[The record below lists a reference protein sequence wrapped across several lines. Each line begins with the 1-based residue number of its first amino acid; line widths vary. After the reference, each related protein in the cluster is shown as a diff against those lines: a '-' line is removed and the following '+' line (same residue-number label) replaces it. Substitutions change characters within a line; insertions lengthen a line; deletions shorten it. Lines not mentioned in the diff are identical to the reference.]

1 METLTSHE
9 YFKEN
14 NSCLQ
19 HWCYQVCSMEVSTP
33 ERAQTRVHIY
43 QESCL
48 LQCTSQLFSPTVQL
62 VVAQKESWWPPAL
75 PTTAAPSW
83 INIPIPGRFK
93 ESQKHASAKP
103 LLAARAGWVRM
114 LLPPHPHAQ
123 VRLVILNLQST
134 KEICPNLTCQ
144 WPTLQKCPTPT
155 ASLWSQ
161 QKPRTHT
168 GFEMAVHAFNRGS
181 WWQPRA
187 SCAH

>member
-1 METLTSHE
+1 M
-9 YFKEN
+9 
-14 NSCLQ
+14 LQ
-19 HWCYQVCSMEVSTP
+19 GLYHGSQHTWEGADQSSYLSGKLSASVHFSAFLSYSTAGSST
-33 ERAQTRVHIY
+33 ERK
-43 QESCL
+43 
-48 LQCTSQLFSPTVQL
+48 L
-62 VVAQKESWWPPAL
+62 VAPAL
-75 PTTAAPSW
+75 PTMAAPSW
-83 INIPIPGRFK
+83 INIPIPGRLK

-168 GFEMAVHAFNRGS
+168 GFEMAVHVFNRGS